1 MRKITLIILIIFAG
15 LLSVE
20 AIVADAEVKKTS
32 LSGPAAPASGQT
44 EKPGQQSLPI
54 IAKPLDSTYS
64 YNPAGKPDPFRPFI
78 ADVITV
84 TKKEGKKDVS
94 SIFPLQRAEVNQF
107 RLVGIAGDKSRWV
120 AIVVEDVTK
129 KHYPLFVG
137 THIGIHR
144 GKVVE
149 ILPDRVIVEEY
160 ETKKAKRIILK
171 LHKN

>member
-1 MRKITLIILIIFAG
+1 MRKITLTTLIIFAG
-15 LLSVE
+15 LLSAEVLVT
-20 AIVADAEVKKTS
+20 AAEVKKALLPVPS
-32 LSGPAAPASGQT
+32 PVAVQT
-44 EKPGQQSLPI
+44 EKTGQPLLPV
-54 IAKPLDSTYS
+54 IAQPSESTYS
-64 YNPAGKPDPFRPFI
+64 YNPAGKPDPFRPFM
-78 ADVITV
+78 DEEITAK
-84 TKKEGKKDVS
+84 KKEGKKDVS
-94 SIFPLQRAEVNQF
+94 SIFPLQRAEVDQF
-107 RLVGIAGDKSRWV
+107 RLVGITGDKSRRI

>member
-1 MRKITLIILIIFAG
+1 MRKKTLITLIIFAVLLNTAG
-15 LLSVE
+15 L
-20 AIVADAEVKKTS
+20 VAAAEVKKTLLPVPS
-32 LSGPAAPASGQT
+32 PVVVQT
-44 EKPGQQSLPI
+44 DRTGQQPSPVV
-54 IAKPLDSTYS
+54 AQPSDSTYS
-64 YNPAGKPDPFRPFI
+64 YNPVGKPDPFRPFM
-78 ADVITV
+78 DTEIT
-84 TKKEGKKDVS
+84 TKKKEEKKDVS
-94 SIFPLQRAEVNQF
+94 SIFPLQRAEVDQF
-107 RLVGIAGDKSRWV
+107 RLMGIAGDKSRWV
-120 AIVVEDVTK
+120 AIVIEDATK

>member
-1 MRKITLIILIIFAG
+1 MRKKILITLIICAG
-15 LLSVE
+15 LSNTAGLG
-20 AIVADAEVKKTS
+20 AAAEVKKV
-32 LSGPAAPASGQT
+32 LLPVPLPVAMQT
-44 EKPGQQSLPI
+44 ERTGQQPLPI
-54 IAKPLDSTYS
+54 VAQPSESTYS
-64 YNPAGKPDPFRPFI
+64 YNPVGKPDPFRPFMD
-78 ADVITV
+78 AEIT
-84 TKKEGKKDVS
+84 TKKKEEKRDVS
-94 SIFPLQRAEVNQF
+94 SIFPLQRAEVDQF
-107 RLVGIAGDKSRWV
+107 RLVGITGDKSRWV

-149 ILPDRVIVEEY
+149 ILPDRIIVEEY

>member
-1 MRKITLIILIIFAG
+1 MRKITLITLIVFAG
-15 LLSVE
+15 LLSAEVL
-20 AIVADAEVKKTS
+20 VTVAEVKKT
-32 LSGPAAPASGQT
+32 LLPVPLPVAVQT
-44 EKPGQQSLPI
+44 ERTGQQPLPI
-54 IAKPLDSTYS
+54 IAQPSESTYS
-64 YNPAGKPDPFRPFI
+64 YNPVGKPDPFRPFM
-78 ADVITV
+78 DEEITAK
-84 TKKEGKKDVS
+84 KKEGKKDVS
-94 SIFPLQRAEVNQF
+94 SIFPLQRAEVDQF
-107 RLVGIAGDKSRWV
+107 RLVGITGDKSRWV
-120 AIVVEDVTK
+120 AIVVEDATK